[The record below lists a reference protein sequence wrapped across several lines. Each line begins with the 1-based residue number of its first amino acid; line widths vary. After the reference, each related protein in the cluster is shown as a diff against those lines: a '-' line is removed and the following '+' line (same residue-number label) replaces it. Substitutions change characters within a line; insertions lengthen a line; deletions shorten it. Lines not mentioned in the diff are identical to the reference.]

1 MRKGAEDGANLHEL
15 AMVLADRDDPT
26 LDPITHQEIIN
37 KSVSI
42 SYNTDRI
49 DSTGELVRVLTIH
62 QAKGLEFD
70 TVFAAGLSEHGFPSY
85 PFMKEGREQ
94 EGLRVS
100 YVALTRARERLF
112 LTGHA
117 QNNGR
122 HREPSPYLGYI
133 GNEWVERGSTI
144 VSRRRSR

>member
-1 MRKGAEDGANLHEL
+1 
-15 AMVLADRDDPT
+15 MVLADRDDPT
-26 LDPITHQEIIN
+26 LDPITPQEIIN
-37 KSVSI
+37 KFVSI
-42 SYNTDRI
+42 SYNTDRL

-62 QAKGLEFD
+62 QAKGPEFD

-117 QNNGR
+117 QNNGKY
-122 HREPSPYLGYI
+122 REPSPYFGYI
-133 GNEWVERGSTI
+133 GDGWVETGSAI
-144 VSRRRSR
+144 VSRRYPRR